1 MWVITQDQG
10 RLCSELIL
18 DFNHA
23 DITIM
28 KAIKICAIALVLL
41 SAGACKKSFLDTEPI
56 TSVTDENFYK
66 TPKDAY
72 KALVGCY
79 DGLQVVWSEGV
90 ALPVA
95 AEVMSDNT
103 FGGTGASDGLG
114 YQMIDEFD
122 RARSPSDQNLY
133 ERNWILY
140 YKALYRCNMLISK
153 MDQIEWGADAKLR
166 STYESEARYLRAYL
180 LFDMVRLWGNI
191 PLLTAPSAE
200 NVPQANPEDVY
211 KAIAEDLKFAAD
223 NMPGVTYAA
232 QPLTER
238 GRATKYAA
246 EALLG
251 RVYLFY
257 TGYYGKADLAG
268 VVTKSQALTYLEDV
282 VSTSGY
288 GLVEDFANLWPAASL
303 ANYAKEDNKET
314 IFAIKYTYTS
324 DYNGNTDGNH
334 WMIMAGMREQ
344 AIFPYGNGW
353 GAETVN
359 PKLWNAY
366 AATDTRRAASI
377 ISIVDEKLAFVNQPK
392 QREYT
397 GYYEKKY
404 SPMIDETGKPL
415 PEGYGNTSFQIGQFQ
430 DYVSIRYA
438 DVLLMAAELGSAN
451 AQTYFD
457 QVRRRALQ
465 GAFTPLVISP
475 DNIMK
480 ERRLEF
486 AFEGIRYYDLLRQG
500 VDRAAQQ
507 IAESTTVL
515 NGGVSTQKTI
525 LATNIISTQGLQ
537 QIPYNQ
543 INLANGTLKQNA
555 GW

>member
-1 MWVITQDQG
+1 VQT
-10 RLCSELIL
+10 L
-18 DFNHA
+18 DFNQE

-56 TSVTDENFYK
+56 TTVTDENFYK

-72 KALVGCY
+72 TALVGCY
-79 DGLQVVWSEGV
+79 DGLQIVWSEGV

-95 AEVMSDNT
+95 AEVMSDNA
-103 FGGTGASDGLG
+103 FGGTGASDGFG

-122 RARSPSDQNLY
+122 RNRSPSDQNLY

-140 YKALYRCNMLISK
+140 YKALFRCNMLISK
-153 MDQIEWGADAKLR
+153 MDQIAWGDDVTSRLA
-166 STYESEARYLRAYL
+166 YESEAKFLRAYL

-191 PLLTAPSAE
+191 PLLTEASAE
-200 NVPQANPEDVY
+200 NVPQASPDDVY
-211 KAIAEDLKFAAD
+211 KVIAEDLKFAAE
-223 NMPGVTYAA
+223 NMPAVNYAA
-232 QPLTER
+232 QPLAQR
-238 GRATKYAA
+238 GRVTKYAA
-246 EALLG
+246 ESLLG

-257 TGYYGKADLAG
+257 TGYYGKGDLAG
-268 VVTKSQALTYLEDV
+268 VVTKPQALAYLEDV
-282 VSTSGY
+282 ISNSGH

-314 IFAIKYTYTS
+314 VFAIKYTYTS

-334 WMIMAGMREQ
+334 WMIMSGIREQ

-353 GAETVN
+353 GAQTVN

-366 AATDTRRAASI
+366 AANDTRKVASI
-377 ISIVDEKLAFVNQPK
+377 ISIVDEKLPFTNQSK
-392 QREYT
+392 AREYT
-397 GYYEKKY
+397 GYYNKKY
-404 SPMIDETGKPL
+404 SPMLGEDGKPL
-415 PEGYGNTSFQIGQFQ
+415 PESYGNPNFQIAQFQ

-457 QVRRRALQ
+457 QVRQRALKD
-465 GAFTPLVISP
+465 AFTPLSATL

-500 VDRAAQQ
+500 IDRAAQQ

-525 LATNIISTQGLQ
+525 LAANIIATQGLQ

-543 INLANGTLKQNA
+543 INLANGTLKQNP